1 MRYTCS
7 AARAGDS
14 TPELAADAQQMR
26 DEIASLKSM
35 WTKLETVANGSKGT
49 GGDSSSAAGPD
60 ENDYW

>member
-1 MRYTCS
+1 
-7 AARAGDS
+7 
-14 TPELAADAQQMR
+14 MR

-35 WTKLETVANGSKGT
+35 WTKLETVANGSEGT